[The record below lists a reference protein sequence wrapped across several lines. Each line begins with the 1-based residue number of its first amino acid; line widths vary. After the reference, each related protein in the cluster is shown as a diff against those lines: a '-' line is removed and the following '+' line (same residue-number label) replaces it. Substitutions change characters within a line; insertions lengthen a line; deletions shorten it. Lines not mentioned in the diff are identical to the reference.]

1 MMSAPSSTRSSNAAS
16 SSRSSGPTRPPKEPL
31 MPVSWE
37 SIANDHILGIAPY
50 EPGKPIEE
58 LERELGLTDVI
69 KLASNENPLPPS
81 ERVLKAISEALAHL
95 NRYPD
100 GSAHYLRVALAR
112 RLGITPE
119 HIIMGNGS
127 NELIELLV
135 RAFLRPGEEAIIPHP
150 SFVVYP
156 MIVQACGGIRVVVT
170 LKDHRLDLEAMAR
183 AITPMTKV
191 VFIANPN
198 NPTATLVTTEE
209 VAAFMAR
216 VPDKVIVV
224 FDEAYFEFAQ
234 GPDFP
239 DSVQYMKQGREPGRA
254 AGGLRDSGPRLRR
267 PVEPDPGALQRQLA
281 GPGGR
286 AGSPRGRLAHSGV
299 PADERGRTAL
309 PVRRV
314 HLHGTQ
320 IRALSGQFYSS
331 GCRPERERRL
341 PAAPEGGRDRAAHV
355 ELRHGDGAPRD
366 HRYAGGEPAPDQG
379 AEEGPGGGQ
388 GRVIRRLAIVG
399 LGLLG
404 GSVAKAARAE
414 SLALEI
420 VGIGRNPARLEPA
433 LGVGAVDRITTDL
446 REGLAG
452 ADMVVL
458 ATPVA
463 TLERQMAAVWEAAP
477 PQALITDVGST
488 KAAIVRVAESLSAR
502 KPLDFVGS

>member
-16 SSRSSGPTRPPKEPL
+16 SSRSSDPTRPPKEPL

-58 LERELGLTDVI
+58 LEREFGLTDVI

-81 ERVLKAISEALAHL
+81 ERVLKAIADALPHL

-100 GSAHYLRVALAR
+100 GSAHYLRIALAR
-112 RLGITPE
+112 RHGLNPDQ
-119 HIIMGNGS
+119 IIMGNGS

-191 VFIANPN
+191 VFVANPN

-239 DSVQYMKQGREPGRA
+239 DSVQYMKQGRKVAVLRTFSKA
-254 AGGLRDSGPRLRR
+254 ASLAGLRVGYAIADPDCVALLNRIRAPFNVNSLAQVAALAALEDDSHILECLRMNEAGRHFLCDEFTSMGLKYVPSRANFILLDVARSGSDVFQRLLKEGVIVR
-267 PVEPDPGALQRQLA
+267 PMSSFGME
-281 GPGGR
+281 
-286 AGSPRGRLAHSGV
+286 
-299 PADERGRTAL
+299 TAL
-309 PVRRV
+309 RV
-314 HLHGTQ
+314 TIGT
-320 IRALSGQFYSS
+320 
-331 GCRPERERRL
+331 PEENRRL
-341 PAAPEGGRDRAAHV
+341 
-355 ELRHGDGAPRD
+355 
-366 HRYAGGEPAPDQG
+366 
-379 AEEGPGGGQ
+379 
-388 GRVIRRLAIVG
+388 I
-399 LGLLG
+399 
-404 GSVAKAARAE
+404 KA
-414 SLALEI
+414 LKK
-420 VGIGRNPARLEPA
+420 
-433 LGVGAVDRITTDL
+433 
-446 REGLAG
+446 
-452 ADMVVL
+452 VL
-458 ATPVA
+458 A
-463 TLERQMAAVWEAAP
+463 EGK
-477 PQALITDVGST
+477 VG
-488 KAAIVRVAESLSAR
+488 
-502 KPLDFVGS
+502 